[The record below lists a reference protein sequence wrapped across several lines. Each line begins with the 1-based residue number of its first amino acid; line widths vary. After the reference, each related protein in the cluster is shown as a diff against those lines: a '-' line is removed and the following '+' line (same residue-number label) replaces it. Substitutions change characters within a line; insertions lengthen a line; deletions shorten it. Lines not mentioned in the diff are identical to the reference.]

1 MNSGDWPVYDFD
13 YVHDCS
19 VIELRQRLGSKG
31 AGLVEMRQQ
40 LGLPVPHGFVLGAA
54 LCSPFLASG
63 WLDGLDQAI
72 DEKLAVLERT
82 TSRRFGGR
90 ETVVAGPFG
99 KPRNRRRVGA
109 EIEDSVHHPR
119 HRDWRARSDRH
130 QQRPLAPTEMLRR
143 AAL

>member
-13 YVHDCS
+13 HVHDCS
-19 VIELRQRLGSKG
+19 VIELRQRLGCKG

-72 DEKLAVLERT
+72 DEKLAALERT
-82 TSRRFGGR
+82 TSQRFGGQC
-90 ETVVAGPFG
+90 
-99 KPRNRRRVGA
+99 GA
-109 EIEDSVHHPR
+109 ACWNGIR
-119 HRDWRARSDRH
+119 
-130 QQRPLAPTEMLRR
+130 
-143 AAL
+143 

>member
-1 MNSGDWPVYDFD
+1 MSSGDWPVYDFD

-54 LCSPFLASG
+54 LCRPFLASG

-72 DEKLAVLERT
+72 
-82 TSRRFGGR
+82 S
-90 ETVVAGPFG
+90 
-99 KPRNRRRVGA
+99 VGA
-109 EIEDSVHHPR
+109 NDRCSC
-119 HRDWRARSDRH
+119 RSDLAH
-130 QQRPLAPTEMLRR
+130 QSRCRG
-143 AAL
+143 